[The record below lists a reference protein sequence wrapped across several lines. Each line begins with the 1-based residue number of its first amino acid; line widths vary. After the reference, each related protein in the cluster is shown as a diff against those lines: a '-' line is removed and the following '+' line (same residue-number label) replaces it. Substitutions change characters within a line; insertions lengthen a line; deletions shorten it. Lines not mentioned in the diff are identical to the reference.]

1 MCLIVRVHS
10 VFCAVSSRLLKF
22 GSPFSFVLLFLS
34 IAISL
39 FDSYCFVYVNCNTCC
54 FSVLFFYFWFFYFL
68 FVVLWLLNLVRF
80 TCLNRFGFEPFLF
93 SFWST
98 LILYI
103 LLLTDQMIWFDLNVH
118 LILITLILIRRQS
131 FSFCIFTHF
140 YLVAACWLCI
150 SKPIS
155 ISIKRYCF
163 FLENGKRES
172 KLAILFLKK
181 KNTNHEKWSKWN

>member
-54 FSVLFFYFWFFYFL
+54 FSVLFFLFL
-68 FVVLWLLNLVRF
+68 ILLFSVRCVVIVKF
-80 TCLNRFGFEPFLF
+80 ESICLNRFGFEPFLF